1 MDFLK
6 GFGKK
11 MSQRVFDPDV
21 WGYVDASKTH
31 GEGAEYYVGIG
42 TEHWGY
48 KDVKVLKIQM
58 AYERKRSGRKA
69 VSFPVEAD
77 DWERVCEM
85 VRIVEEAYKSGKTG
99 EVKIDTRLLRL
110 EK

>member
-1 MDFLK
+1 M
-6 GFGKK
+6 FG
-11 MSQRVFDPDV
+11 D
-21 WGYVDASKTH
+21 VDASKTH

-77 DWERVCEM
+77 DWMRVCEVVEKVKEKHLVGKHGDVT
-85 VRIVEEAYKSGKTG
+85 VR
-99 EVKIDTRLLRL
+99 
-110 EK
+110 